1 VAVKIAQ
8 RVNALGNLAI
18 EIFRLNGALL
28 SSGDVMTRDL
38 GMSSARWQVLG
49 AIELAGRSLSVS
61 QIARNMGL
69 TRQSVRRLVNELAA
83 DGFVV
88 LADNPDHRRASLVTL
103 TSTGRRVFGKIMDRQ
118 VVWSDQTLAAAA
130 LSERSIEQVTSIL
143 RRLREALKESAK

>member
-69 TRQSVRRLVNELAA
+69 TRQSVQRLVNELAA